1 MSISKTMGGAE
12 TGTVS
17 DINAACNTARQFE
30 DSGEF
35 ANAAHAMGEWWQG
48 VGVRPNVSKLNAAQK
63 GAVLSRVGALTGWLG
78 SAQQIPES
86 QDQAKNLIGEA
97 ADFFRSGK
105 DLSNWAETRSD
116 LAVCYWREGAFD
128 KAREILEDVFGGKT
142 ELAPELEA
150 KILLRSVNVD
160 ISTSQYARAMDTINK
175 AFSLLRKSSNSLL
188 LGKLYFHQAL
198 IFHLQ
203 GEDENR
209 TDLLK
214 LSLEGYNRASTYYKK
229 AKHDRYIA
237 NAENNTGNVYR
248 LLRQF
253 ADAHT
258 HLDTS
263 IKMYGKLKDKGGA
276 AQVYDNKARAFIGQ
290 GKLSDAEL
298 AALTSVNLI
307 REGGENAWLAESLT
321 TLGVVLSRGGN
332 FTEAASAFVEAKETA
347 LKVGDNESAGIAV
360 LTQVE
365 ELQNNLTPAVVRS
378 LFLEAD
384 MLLKN
389 SPRIGTI
396 NRLQTVARKQF
407 EIGDNENGAQ
417 PDSAKMAKLLSY
429 ADKLDS
435 LFEDKDGQAF
445 NWEDF
450 SLPDAVR
457 EYEGEIILK
466 ALTETSGRVTKAAL
480 LLGLSH
486 QNLSLIL
493 HQRHK
498 DLKKYC
504 VQRKPRTRPNA
515 KNQ

>member
-1 MSISKTMGGAE
+1 MSISKTVGG
-12 TGTVS
+12 TGAATVS
-17 DINAACNTARQFE
+17 SINAACYAARQFE
-30 DSGEF
+30 DSGEY
-35 ANAAHAMGEWWQG
+35 ANAAQTMGEWWQG
-48 VGVRPNVSKLNAAQK
+48 VGVRPNVSKLAPAQK
-63 GAVLSRVGALTGWLG
+63 GAILSRVGALTGWLG
-78 SAQQIPES
+78 SAQQVPNS
-86 QDQAKNLIGEA
+86 QDKAKNLISEA
-97 ADFFRSGK
+97 ADIFHSLK
-105 DLSNWAETRSD
+105 DSSSWAETRSD

-128 KAREILEDVFGGKT
+128 NARAVLNEVLGNNA
-142 ELAPELEA
+142 ELTPELEA

-160 ISTSQYARAMDTINK
+160 ISTSQYVRAMDLIHK
-175 AFSLLRKSSNSLL
+175 AFSLLKKSSNSLL

-209 TDLLK
+209 PDLLK
-214 LSLEGYNRASTYYKK
+214 LSLEGYSRASAYYKK
-229 AKHDRYIA
+229 AKHDRYVA

-248 LLRQF
+248 LLGQF
-253 ADAHT
+253 SNAHA
-258 HLDTS
+258 HFDTS
-263 IKMYGKLKDKGGA
+263 VKMHGKLKDKGAA
-276 AQVYDNKARAFIGQ
+276 AQVYDNKARTFIAQ

-332 FTEAASAFVEAKETA
+332 FAEASNAFAEAKETA
-347 LKVGDNESAGIAV
+347 LKVGDKESAGIAV

-365 ELQNNLTPAVVRS
+365 ELQNDLAPSVVRS

-384 MLLKN
+384 ALLKT
-389 SPRIGTI
+389 SPRISTI
-396 NRLQTVARKQF
+396 NRLQAVARRQF
-407 EIGDNENGAQ
+407 EISENGAQ
-417 PDSAKMAKLLSY
+417 QDSAKMAKLLSY

-435 LFEDKDGQAF
+435 LFGDKDDSAAF
-445 NWEDF
+445 NWENF
-450 SLPDAVR
+450 SLPDTVR

-466 ALTETSGRVTKAAL
+466 ALKETGGRVTKAAL

-504 VQRKPRTRPNA
+504 VQRKPRSKSKPKA
-515 KNQ
+515 P